1 MGVESETTARCPR
14 HPELGALGAC
24 ARCGTFVCG
33 QCATTRADGQ
43 LMCPACQ
50 ERTPQ
55 LELAD
60 RAARFWANL
69 VDNSLI
75 LLPLLGGGAAE
86 ALLKDA
92 HLPRGIFSAAGMMLM
107 LGVLAYQAYLSKNG
121 QSIGKR
127 MRRIR
132 VVRNDGGPASPMQI
146 IVMRNLLPAAVTAL
160 MPFGQFLSIIDYAM
174 IFGDER
180 RCLHDLIANTKVV
193 KVPTELLPS
202 RSVSPEVR
210 ISG

>member
-1 MGVESETTARCPR
+1 MGVEVETTARCPR
-14 HPELGALGAC
+14 HPEVAALGTC

-43 LMCPACQ
+43 RSCPACE

-60 RAARFWANL
+60 RTARFWANF
-69 VDNSLI
+69 VDNALI
-75 LLPLLGGGAAE
+75 MLPLLGGGAAE
-86 ALLKDA
+86 ALAKDA
-92 HLPRGIFSAAGMMLM
+92 HLPSGLFSAAGMMLM
-107 LGVLAYQAYLSKNG
+107 LGVLACQVYLSKDG

-132 VVRNDGGPASPMQI
+132 VVRNDGGPASPVRI
-146 IVMRNLLPAAVTAL
+146 ILMRNVLPVAVTAL
-160 MPFGQFLSIIDYAM
+160 MPCGQFLSLIDYAM
-174 IFGDER
+174 IFSNER

-193 KVPTELLPS
+193 KVPTELLPP
-202 RSVSPEVR
+202 RSVSPEAR